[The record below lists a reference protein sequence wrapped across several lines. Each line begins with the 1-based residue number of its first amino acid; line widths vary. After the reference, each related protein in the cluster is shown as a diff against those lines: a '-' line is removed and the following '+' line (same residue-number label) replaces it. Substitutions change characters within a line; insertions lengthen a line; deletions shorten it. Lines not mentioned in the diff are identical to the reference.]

1 MDLKLRLEFEN
12 GLVMGPGK
20 AALLEAIAREGS
32 IAGAGRALGMSYK
45 RAWGL
50 VEEMN
55 AGFSAPVVTSL
66 RGGAK
71 GGSAALTQTGTL
83 VVARFRALEA
93 MVLQDEVE
101 DLRGLAALVRRK

>member
-1 MDLKLRLEFEN
+1 MDLKLRLEFDN

-20 AALLEAIAREGS
+20 AALLEAMCRDGS
-32 IAGAGRALGMSYK
+32 ISGAARALGMSYT

-55 AGFSAPVVTSL
+55 AGFAEPLVIRQ

-71 GGSAALTQTGTL
+71 GGSA
-83 VVARFRALEA
+83 VVTPSGLAVLARFRAIEA
-93 MVLQDEVE
+93 RLWRDENG
-101 DLRGLAALVRRK
+101 DLAAINDLLAKD

>member
-1 MDLKLRLEFEN
+1 MDLKLRLEFDN

-32 IAGAGRALGMSYK
+32 IAAAGRSMGMSYK
-45 RAWGL
+45 RAWDL

-55 AGFSAPVVTSL
+55 AGFGRPVVISA

-71 GGSAALTQTGTL
+71 GGGATVTETGAKVL
-83 VVARFRALEA
+83 ARFRGIELR
-93 MVLQDEVE
+93 LWQDEGG
-101 DLRGLAALVRRK
+101 DLRALTDMLARK

>member
-1 MDLKLRLEFEN
+1 MDLKLRLEFDN

-32 IAGAGRALGMSYK
+32 IAAAGRALGMSYK

-55 AGFSAPVVTSL
+55 AGFADPVVIGL
-66 RGGAK
+66 RGGVK
-71 GGSAALTQTGTL
+71 GGGAMVTGAGARVL
-83 VVARFRALEA
+83 ARFRALETWIW
-93 MVLQDEVE
+93 QDGAE
-101 DLRGLAALVRRK
+101 DLRGLFDMVARK